1 MWDIRHLGKWVNGKI
16 GYVYVVHVGMSC
28 IQRDTGSLDVWE
40 FGKQAEVL
48 VDQIDELVRVKIR
61 KGWRNISHWREFM
74 E

>member
-1 MWDIRHLGKWVNGKI
+1 MD
-16 GYVYVVHVGMSC
+16 VG
-28 IQRDTGSLDVWE
+28 E
-40 FGKQAEVL
+40 FGKQAVVL